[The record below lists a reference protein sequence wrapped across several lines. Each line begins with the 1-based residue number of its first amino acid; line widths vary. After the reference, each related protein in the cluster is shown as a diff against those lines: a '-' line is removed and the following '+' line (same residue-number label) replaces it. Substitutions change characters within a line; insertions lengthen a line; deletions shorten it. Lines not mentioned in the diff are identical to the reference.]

1 MPRIQPLEKEN
12 TREESRPLMEAG
24 EQNVGK
30 MLNFFKQ
37 SAVSPASLKAY
48 MDFNATLDDDALDKK
63 THKSIYL
70 ATSNY
75 NGCTH

>member
-12 TREESRPLMEAG
+12 AREESRPLMEAG
-24 EQNVGK
+24 EQNVGE
-30 MLNFFKQ
+30 MLNFFK
-37 SAVSPASLKAY
+37 
-48 MDFNATLDDDALDKK
+48 
-63 THKSIYL
+63 L